1 MSRAVEAGPSDPA
14 GAVAAAVIVREG
26 RVLLIRRR
34 RPEGDLIWA
43 LPSGQVEV
51 GETAQ
56 EAAERETKEET
67 GLDVRAI
74 KNLGE
79 RVHPTTGRRMIYL
92 ACQPGLGEPSIRDV
106 EEIAD
111 LTWAAPDELAAL
123 IPGGFY
129 AGVRTYLGA
138 ALG

>member
-1 MSRAVEAGPSDPA
+1 
-14 GAVAAAVIVREG
+14 
-26 RVLLIRRR
+26 VLLIRRR

-92 ACQPGLGEPSIRDV
+92 ACQPGSGKPSIRDV

-111 LTWAAPDELAAL
+111 LTWAARDEIAAL

-129 AGVRTYLGA
+129 DGVRTYLRLT
-138 ALG
+138 LG